1 MFKNYNYM
9 IFPLT
14 NKVLRVSDDFGY
26 GHFGASR
33 GARTH
38 KGVDYVGLENTI
50 VRSPVTGTITK
61 YGWAYDL
68 EHNQRYIQI
77 TKRGSDEKHRLFYTQ
92 MDTKLDVG
100 DEIIEG
106 ASVGFLGNIS
116 KMHDTQDKKM
126 LNHLHYEIVIDGVH
140 KDPEILYEKKNLDTI
155 KSAPVGIFKIKKI
168 HLILWLI
175 VPSFLLAYYVYTKDS
190 QIK

>member
-1 MFKNYNYM
+1 M

-14 NKVLRVSDDFGY
+14 NKVLRVVDDFGY

-33 GARTH
+33 GSRIH
-38 KGVDYVGLENTI
+38 KGVDYVALEDTTI
-50 VRSPVTGTITK
+50 LSPVTGIITK
-61 YGWAYDL
+61 YGWAYSL

-77 TKRGSDEKHRLFYTQ
+77 TKLGSDEKHRLFYT
-92 MDTKLDVG
+92 KLDTNLNVG

-106 ASVGFLGNIS
+106 STVGVLGNIS

-126 LNHLHYEIVIDGVH
+126 LNHLHYEIVKDGVH
-140 KDPEILYEKKNLDTI
+140 KDVEKLYEKKNLDTI

-175 VPSFLLAYYVYTKDS
+175 VPSFLLAYYVYTRDS

>member
-1 MFKNYNYM
+1 M
-9 IFPLT
+9 IFPLA
-14 NKVLRVSDDFGY
+14 NKVVRVSDDFGY
-26 GHFGASR
+26 GHFGAAR

-38 KGVDYVGLENTI
+38 KGVDYVGVENTI

-61 YGWAYDL
+61 YGWAYSL

-77 TKRGSDEKHRLFYTQ
+77 TKLGTDEKHRLFYTK
-92 MDTKLDVG
+92 MDTNLNLG

-106 ASVGFLGNIS
+106 TRIGVLGNIS
-116 KMHDTQDKKM
+116 KMHDTRDKKM

-140 KDPEILYEKKNLDTI
+140 KDAESLYEKKNLDTI
-155 KSAPVGIFKIKKI
+155 KSPAVGIFKIKKI

-175 VPSFLLAYYVYTKDS
+175 IPSFLLAYYVYIKDTQS
-190 QIK
+190 K